1 MNKFQLKNF
10 KMNADVAAELADKVA
25 KTEDGFS
32 LIASMQYPSILRLLS
47 DNLLR
52 NFEQFECRVL
62 IGTGEPITVTPAD
75 TPRIFIPVVGGDK
88 ASIKFKDGV
97 TFGLTSAVAFE
108 SQEYTLTIPA
118 GEKLVILASPIN
130 YDHSYA
136 KFTTN
141 KLETFVHT
149 ML

>member
-10 KMNADVAAELADKVA
+10 KMNADVAAELADK
-25 KTEDGFS
+25 KEGFS

-97 TFGLTSAVAFE
+97 TFGLTTAVAFE

-149 ML
+149 MV